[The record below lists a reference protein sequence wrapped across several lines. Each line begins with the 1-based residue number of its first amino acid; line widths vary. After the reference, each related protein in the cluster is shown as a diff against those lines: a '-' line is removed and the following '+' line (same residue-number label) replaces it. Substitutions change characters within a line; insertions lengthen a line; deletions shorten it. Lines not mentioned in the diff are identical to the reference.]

1 MQRILPAALAI
12 GAVILSGA
20 VHGYWTG
27 RWETQVGP
35 GADAAA
41 SRLNSVALQLG
52 DWEGVALERNDS
64 LAPGISGVL
73 YRRYVHQLSGQ
84 AVSVFL
90 VCGKAGPVATHS
102 PDACYAANGYQVQNP
117 SRYTLTNPSAEF
129 KTAKMVR
136 QKAAE
141 ETKLRIFWAWSA
153 NGAWTAPDDPRLPF
167 ARQTALYKL
176 YLIRELTR
184 PGETLEED
192 PSIDLM
198 RQLLPEL
205 QRALFN
211 GA

>member
-27 RWETQVGP
+27 RWEAPSGPQVGP
-35 GADAAA
+35 AGARLDA
-41 SRLNSVALQLG
+41 VALQLG
-52 DWEGVALERNDS
+52 DWEGVALERNQPPV
-64 LAPGISGVL
+64 PGIDGVL

-84 AVSVFL
+84 AVTVFL

-102 PDACYAANGYQVQNP
+102 PDSCYAANGFQVQNP
-117 SRYTLTNPSAEF
+117 SRYTLTTPAAEF
-129 KTAKMVR
+129 KTARMVKK
-136 QKAAE
+136 KASE
-141 ETKLRIFWAWSA
+141 ETKLRIFWSWSA
-153 NGAWTAPDDPRLPF
+153 NGAWTAPNDARLPF

-205 QRALFN
+205 QRGLFS

>member
-1 MQRILPAALAI
+1 LAI

-27 RWETQVGP
+27 RWEAPVGP
-35 GADAAA
+35 GTVAAA
-41 SRLNSVALQLG
+41 ARLDSIALQLG
-52 DWEGVALERNDS
+52 DWEGVALERNQPVE
-64 LAPGISGVL
+64 PGISGAL
-73 YRRYVHQLSGQ
+73 YRRYVHQLNGQ
-84 AVSVFL
+84 AVTVFL
-90 VCGKAGPVATHS
+90 VVGKAGPVATHS
-102 PDACYAANGYQVQNP
+102 PDACYAASGFQVLEP
-117 SRYTLTNPSAEF
+117 SRYSLTTPSAEF
-129 KTAKMVR
+129 KTAKMVKK
-136 QKAAE
+136 KAVE
-141 ETKLRIFWAWSA
+141 ETKLRIFWSWSA
-153 NGAWTAPDDPRLPF
+153 TGVWTAPDDPRLPF

-184 PGETLEED
+184 PGENLEED